1 MTREAHI
8 SGRTKERN
16 AERKLYKDRFHVVEE
31 KKKKQKTRHPAY
43 NAHGSVEVP
52 HPFVGKERVK

>member
-16 AERKLYKDRFHVVEE
+16 TEQKLYKDRFHVVEE
-31 KKKKQKTRHPAY
+31 KKQNKTRHPAY
-43 NAHGSVEVP
+43 DAHGSAEVP

>member
-16 AERKLYKDRFHVVEE
+16 TEQKLYKDRFHVVEE
-31 KKKKQKTRHPAY
+31 KKNKTKPDILLTMPMDQLKYLILLLGRK
-43 NAHGSVEVP
+43 G
-52 HPFVGKERVK
+52 

>member
-1 MTREAHI
+1 MTHEAHV

-16 AERKLYKDRFHVVEE
+16 TEQKSYKDRFHVGEG
-31 KKKKQKTRHPAY
+31 KKNKTQHPAY
-43 NAHGSVEVP
+43 NAHGSAEVP